1 MTNIIAFI
9 LILAASSP
17 NLISNALVSYD
28 HIDSYQ
34 VTLRSSGDES
44 SEEILYSFK
53 KPGHIRMEFIRPHR
67 GAVLVYNPVS
77 GKVRV
82 RPFGF
87 LKFMVF
93 TLDPDSWLLRSSG
106 GHTVDRSD
114 IGSLLKSVRR
124 LQSHGSYD
132 VREESI
138 VGNREAMLVS
148 IKGENGFAV
157 NGINAYHLWLDMQ
170 SFLPLKVSAFNSRGG
185 RIEEVVM
192 DDLRINV
199 EFPGD
204 FFDL

>member
-1 MTNIIAFI
+1 MINVIAFI
-9 LILAASSP
+9 LMLAASSAD
-17 NLISNALVSYD
+17 LISNALVSFD
-28 HIDSYQ
+28 HVDSYQ

-67 GAVLVYNPVS
+67 GTVLVYNPVS

-87 LKFMVF
+87 MKFLVF
-93 TLDPDSWLLRSSG
+93 TLNPDSWLLRSSR

-114 IGSLLKSVRR
+114 IGSLLKAVRR
-124 LQSHGSYD
+124 LQSQGSYE

-138 VGNREAMLVS
+138 VGKRDAALVS
-148 IKGENGFAV
+148 IKGENGFSV
-157 NGINAYHLWLDMQ
+157 NGINAYRLWLDTQ
-170 SFLPLKVSAFNSRGG
+170 SFLPLKVSAYNSMGG
-185 RIEEVVM
+185 QVEEVVM
-192 DDLRINV
+192 DDLQINV
-199 EFPGD
+199 EFAEG